1 MRELETRKIEYNLV
15 FTDQHKVTTDE
26 LLSDF
31 GILQSRGFPTMEKQ
45 QGAVHK
51 HFQGGLCK
59 FASIVW

>member
-31 GILQSRGFPTMEKQ
+31 GILQSRCF
-45 QGAVHK
+45 
-51 HFQGGLCK
+51 
-59 FASIVW
+59 SIMKKSKGPSTNIFKEDFVNLPR